1 MIRILRRSALLT
13 VVAAGVLACSQPAET
28 PTATATSD
36 TKDSSLA
43 VWPVLSQK
51 RTLDPATEARIDAL
65 LAKLTVEEKVG
76 QLIQADIAHV
86 TPEDLKTYPLGS
98 ILNGG
103 NSAPEG
109 NVRIGPEAWLA
120 LADAFY
126 EAAGQRDGTHVPLLW
141 GTDAVHGHNNAV
153 GATIFPHNIG
163 LGAARDPELMA
174 RIGEIT
180 ALETVITGQDW
191 SFAPTVAVARNDRWG
206 RTYES
211 YSENPEIVASYAGK
225 IVEGLQGEIG
235 DPRRLRDGHVISSA
249 KHFVGDGGTH
259 DGIDQGDTRAS
270 EQELAEIHAAGY
282 PSAIEAGVE
291 IIMASFNSWQGNKL
305 HGHKYL
311 LTDVLK
317 EHWGFDGFI
326 VGDWNGH
333 GQVADCMPTRCPA
346 AIMAGLDMYMAPDSW
361 QALYRNTL
369 DDVAN
374 GAITEVRLDD
384 AVRRILRVK
393 IRAGLFAKPKP
404 SERYMAGD
412 FKALG
417 SPAHRAVA
425 RQAVRKSLVLLKNN
439 DAVLPVAGDARVL
452 VTGDGAHDMGK
463 QTGGWTL
470 SWQGSGN
477 SREDFP
483 NANTIWEG
491 FEETLQ
497 SLGGEAVY
505 SADGSYDQRPDV
517 AIVVFG
523 EGPYAE
529 FTGDRNDVA
538 FREDGTHL
546 RLLEQYQAA
555 GIPTVAVFLSG
566 RPMWVNRYLNA
577 SDAFVAAFLPG
588 SEGGGIAD
596 VLIADSDGK
605 AQHDF
610 VGRLSFSWPN
620 HPLHATLNVGNDGP
634 DPLFAFGYG
643 LDYTATT
650 SLAAVEPLPDFD
662 LTAVDTQQILVVRGA
677 PVRPWSVTLESGDY
691 SQDLSGRSRLSVP
704 ALSAARQDYRSQEDA
719 LRLAWTGGHATAIVG
734 GQSVDWTR
742 AANGDVSLVLEAH
755 VDPATLGDVALQL
768 GCGDACNSPRAVAD
782 FLPADATGGWHT
794 LQVPLK
800 CLTSDTNALAG
811 MNEPVSLSATRNS
824 TIALHAVHLG
834 PTEGPVRCGK

>member
-1 MIRILRRSALLT
+1 MGGQGSRILRRSALLT
-13 VVAAGVLACSQPAET
+13 VAAVGVLACSQPAET
-28 PTATATSD
+28 PMAATASD
-36 TKDSSLA
+36 AGDSSPT
-43 VWPVLSQK
+43 VWPVLDKK
-51 RTLDPATEARIDAL
+51 RTLDPAIEARVDAL
-65 LAKLTVEEKVG
+65 LAELTVEEKVG

-109 NVRIGPEAWLA
+109 DVRIGPEAWLA

-126 EAAGQRDGTHVPLLW
+126 EAAGQREGTHVPLLW

-270 EQELAEIHAAGY
+270 EQELATIHAAGY

-291 IIMASFNSWQGNKL
+291 IIMASFNSWQGDKL

-317 EHWGFDGFI
+317 EHWGFDGFV

-374 GAITEVRLDD
+374 GAITEARLND

-393 IRAGLFAKPKP
+393 MRAGLFAKPKP

-412 FKALG
+412 FAALG
-417 SPAHRAVA
+417 SAGHRAVA
-425 RQAVRKSLVLLKNN
+425 REAVRKSLVLLKNN
-439 DAVLPVAGDARVL
+439 NAVLPIAGDARVL

-477 SREDFP
+477 SRDDFP

-491 FEETLQ
+491 FEEALE
-497 SLGGEAVY
+497 SLGGEAIY
-505 SADGSYDQRPDV
+505 SADGSFDQRPDV

-538 FREDGTHL
+538 FREDGSHL
-546 RLLEQYQAA
+546 GLLEQYQAA
-555 GIPTVAVFLSG
+555 GIPAVAVFLSG
-566 RPMWVNRYLNA
+566 SPMWVNR
-577 SDAFVAAFLPG
+577 
-588 SEGGGIAD
+588 
-596 VLIADSDGK
+596 
-605 AQHDF
+605 
-610 VGRLSFSWPN
+610 
-620 HPLHATLNVGNDGP
+620 
-634 DPLFAFGYG
+634 
-643 LDYTATT
+643 
-650 SLAAVEPLPDFD
+650 
-662 LTAVDTQQILVVRGA
+662 
-677 PVRPWSVTLESGDY
+677 
-691 SQDLSGRSRLSVP
+691 
-704 ALSAARQDYRSQEDA
+704 
-719 LRLAWTGGHATAIVG
+719 
-734 GQSVDWTR
+734 
-742 AANGDVSLVLEAH
+742 
-755 VDPATLGDVALQL
+755 
-768 GCGDACNSPRAVAD
+768 
-782 FLPADATGGWHT
+782 
-794 LQVPLK
+794 
-800 CLTSDTNALAG
+800 
-811 MNEPVSLSATRNS
+811 
-824 TIALHAVHLG
+824 
-834 PTEGPVRCGK
+834 